1 MHFRKK
7 VLTTMEQAC
16 TKAYAKVN
24 IGLDVTGRRDDG
36 YHLVK
41 MILQTVDIYDEICVR
56 KQEEG
61 ITVQTNKP
69 FLPTDER
76 NLAYKAAKV
85 LMEKYNISGG
95 VRIDIGKNIPVAAG
109 MAGGSTDAAAVLKLM
124 NDLFELNLSQE
135 ELDCI
140 AVKLGADVPF
150 CLRKGTYLA
159 EGIGEE
165 LTKLPD
171 MPRCY
176 LAIINP
182 HFGISTKWS
191 YEQLDKATD
200 VKHPDIDGI
209 IRGIGTHDLER
220 IAVAMGN
227 VLEKA
232 ALEKY
237 PLLQEIKD
245 KLKSAGALGTL
256 MSGSGPTV
264 FGIFADEEGC
274 NKGLELFKGEDY
286 GRFKSQL

>member
-1 MHFRKK
+1 
-7 VLTTMEQAC
+7 MEQAY

-24 IGLDVTGRRDDG
+24 IGLDVTGRREDG

-41 MILQTVDIYDEICVR
+41 MILQTVDLYDEISVR
-56 KQEEG
+56 KQETG

-76 NLAYKAAKV
+76 NLAYKAAKI
-85 LMEKYNISGG
+85 LIEEFNLSEG
-95 VRIDIGKNIPVAAG
+95 VRIDIGKNIPIAAG

-124 NDLFELNLSQE
+124 NDIFELDLDRK
-135 ELDCI
+135 ELDRI
-140 AVKLGADVPF
+140 AIRLGADVPF

-171 MPRCY
+171 MPHCY
-176 LAIINP
+176 LAIVNP
-182 HFGISTKWS
+182 HFGISAKWS
-191 YEQLDKATD
+191 YEQLDKMTEI
-200 VKHPDIDGI
+200 KHPDIDGI
-209 IRGIGTHDLER
+209 ISAMGTHDLER
-220 IAVAMGN
+220 VSLKMGN

-232 ALEKY
+232 ALENY
-237 PLLQEIKD
+237 PQIQEVKD
-245 KLKSAGALGTL
+245 KLKSAGAMSTL

-264 FGIFADEEGC
+264 FGVFADEEGC
-274 NKGLELFKGEDY
+274 NQGLALFKGEDY

>member
-1 MHFRKK
+1 
-7 VLTTMEQAC
+7 MEQAC
-16 TKAYAKVN
+16 TKAYGKVN

-41 MILQTVDIYDEICVR
+41 MILQTVDIYDEVSVR

-76 NLAYKAAKV
+76 NLAYKAAK
-85 LMEKYNISGG
+85 LLKEEYNIPEG

-124 NDLFELNLSQE
+124 NQLFELNLE
-135 ELDCI
+135 EDEMDRL

-171 MPRCY
+171 MPPCY

-191 YEQLDKATD
+191 YEQLDKEAD
-200 VKHPDIDGI
+200 IKHPDIDGI
-209 IRGIGTHDLER
+209 IRAMGIHDLES
-220 IAVAMGN
+220 VSLGMGN

-237 PLLQEIKD
+237 PQIQDIKN

-274 NKGLELFKGEDY
+274 NRGLDLFKGEEY

>member
-1 MHFRKK
+1 
-7 VLTTMEQAC
+7 MEQAC
-16 TKAYAKVN
+16 VKAYGKIN
-24 IGLDVTGRRDDG
+24 IGLDVTGRREDG

-41 MILQTVDIYDEICVR
+41 MILQTVDLYDEISVR
-56 KQEEG
+56 KQEKG

-76 NLAYKAAKV
+76 NLAFRAAKI
-85 LMEKYNISGG
+85 LMDEYGIEEG

-124 NDLFELNLSQE
+124 NDIFELNIDKEKMDQ
-135 ELDCI
+135 I

-165 LTKLPD
+165 LTRLPD
-171 MPRCY
+171 MPHCY

-182 HFGISTKWS
+182 NFGISTKWS
-191 YEQLDKATD
+191 YEQLDKMTD
-200 VKHPDIDGI
+200 IKHPDIDGI
-209 IRGIGTHDLER
+209 IRALGAHDLER
-220 IAVAMGN
+220 VSLGMRN

-237 PLLQEIKD
+237 PQIQEIKD

-264 FGIFADEEGC
+264 FGVFTDEEGC
-274 NKGLELFKGEDY
+274 IRGLEQFKGEGY

>member
-1 MHFRKK
+1 MD
-7 VLTTMEQAC
+7 QAC
-16 TKAYAKVN
+16 TKAYGKVN

-41 MILQTVDIYDEICVR
+41 MILQTVDLYDEICVR

-76 NLAYKAAKV
+76 NLAYKAAKM
-85 LMEKYNISGG
+85 LMDAYDIPGG
-95 VRIDIGKNIPVAAG
+95 VRIDIGKNIPIAAG

-124 NDLFELNLSQE
+124 NEIFELEIDSE
-135 ELDCI
+135 EMDRL

-171 MPRCY
+171 MPHCY

-191 YEQLDKATD
+191 YEQLDKTPD
-200 VKHPDIDGI
+200 IKHPDIDQI
-209 IRGIGTHDLER
+209 ISAMGAQDLER
-220 IAVAMGN
+220 VSLEMGN
-227 VLEKA
+227 VLERA
-232 ALEKY
+232 ALGKY
-237 PLLQEIKD
+237 PQIQEIKD

-264 FGIFADEEGC
+264 FGIFAEEEEC
-274 NKGLELFKGEDY
+274 NQGLELFKGEAY

>member
-1 MHFRKK
+1 MD
-7 VLTTMEQAC
+7 QAC
-16 TKAYAKVN
+16 TKAYGKVN

-41 MILQTVDIYDEICVR
+41 MILQTVDLYDEICVR

-76 NLAYKAAKV
+76 NLAYKAAK
-85 LMEKYNISGG
+85 MIMDAYDIPGG
-95 VRIDIGKNIPVAAG
+95 VRIDIGKNIPIAAG

-124 NDLFELNLSQE
+124 NEIFELEIDSE
-135 ELDCI
+135 EMDRI

-159 EGIGEE
+159 EGIGEK

-171 MPRCY
+171 MPHCY

-191 YEQLDKATD
+191 YEQLDKTSD
-200 VKHPDIDGI
+200 IKHPDIDQI
-209 IRGIGTHDLER
+209 ISAMGAQDLGRVSLE
-220 IAVAMGN
+220 MGN
-227 VLEKA
+227 VLERA

-237 PLLQEIKD
+237 PQIQEIKD

-264 FGIFADEEGC
+264 FGIFAEEEKC
-274 NKGLELFKGEDY
+274 NQGLELFKGEAY